1 MAKVTESI
9 KKLILAWI
17 FTLIAGNAF
26 AQLPQS
32 TYQVKPGDTMARIA
46 LDHGIS
52 PRDLVSWN
60 AVDPNQL
67 VVGQILSLV
76 PPSGFVAQNS
86 ISNPS
91 SSTPNSSP
99 PPFIW
104 PINGKVLAGYTET
117 SRGIDIEGG
126 RDESVQ
132 ASANGV
138 VVYSGNKLNGYG
150 NLIIIKHDNT
160 YLTAYANN
168 SKLYVK
174 EGDKVSKGQKIS
186 EIGSGEPN
194 TQNLHFEIRVNGKPV
209 DPLPYLNGTIT
220 AVKSSATPNTV
231 APMEN
236 YKNKCRD
243 LGFKQGTEDFG
254 KCVLQLS
261 K

>member
-1 MAKVTESI
+1 
-9 KKLILAWI
+9 
-17 FTLIAGNAF
+17 
-26 AQLPQS
+26 
-32 TYQVKPGDTMARIA
+32 MARIA
-46 LDHGIS
+46 LDHGIA
-52 PRDLVSWN
+52 PRDLVAWN

-67 VVGQILSLV
+67 VVGQILSLT

-86 ISNPS
+86 TANPS
-91 SSTPNSSP
+91 TSAPISLP
-99 PPFIW
+99 PSFIW
-104 PINGKVLAGYTET
+104 PINGRVLTGYTEA

-126 RDESVQ
+126 RDEPVQ

-138 VVYSGNKLNGYG
+138 VVYSGNSLKGYG

-168 SKLYVK
+168 SKLLVK

-209 DPLPYLNGTIT
+209 DPLPYLNGTVT
-220 AVKSSATPNTV
+220 AIKASTAPKVATS
-231 APMEN
+231 MED
-236 YKNKCRD
+236 YKNKCKE
-243 LGFKQGTEDFG
+243 LGFKSGTEDFG